1 MELGRVS
8 AIFRYPVKSMAGES
22 LAVARLGWHGIE
34 GDRRFAFRRLNDKS
48 GFPWL
53 SASKLP
59 QLLLYKPFGLDP
71 NNAELLPTHVRTPEG
86 KEYELR
92 SDELR
97 EDVSNRYGSD
107 VELMNLKH
115 GIFDEAFVSVIS
127 LGTIRGI
134 ERESGRDLDLRRFR
148 PNVVI
153 ETNDPEPFAEDKWV
167 GRTLMFGDGTSGATV
182 GVTMRDERCV
192 MVNFDPATAE
202 RDSEVMK
209 TVVRLNQ
216 NYAGVYGTV
225 VSAGEL
231 RVGQVVTLAG

>member
-1 MELGRVS
+1 
-8 AIFRYPVKSMAGES
+8 MAGE
-22 LAVARLGWHGIE
+22 LLDVANLSWYGIE
-34 GDRRFAFRRLNDKS
+34 GDRRSAFRRLNDKS

-53 SASKLP
+53 TASKLP
-59 QLLLYKPFGLDP
+59 QLLLYKPFGLDS
-71 NNAELLPTHVRTPEG
+71 NSAELLPTHVRTPDG

-97 EDVSNRYGSD
+97 EEISSRYGND

-115 GIFDEAFVSVIS
+115 GIFDEACISVIS
-127 LGTIRGI
+127 LGTVHSVA
-134 ERESGRDLDLRRFR
+134 RESGRGEDLCDLRRFR

-153 ETNDPEPFAEDKWV
+153 ETDNGEPFEEDRWV
-167 GRTLMFGDGTSGATV
+167 GRTLMFGEGNSGAAPMAAI

-192 MVNFDPATAE
+192 MVNLDPDTAE

-209 TVVRLNQ
+209 TVVRMNE

-225 VSAGEL
+225 IKAGEL
-231 RVGQVVTLAG
+231 RVGQVVTLGG